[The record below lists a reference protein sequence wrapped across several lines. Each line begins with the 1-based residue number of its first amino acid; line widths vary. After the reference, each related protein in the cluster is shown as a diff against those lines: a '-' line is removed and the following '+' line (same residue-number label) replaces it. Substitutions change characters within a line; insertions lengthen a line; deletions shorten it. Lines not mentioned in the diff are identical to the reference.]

1 MWRSL
6 PKVVFSTT
14 LSTVQG
20 NARLAF
26 SGLPGLPQMM
36 GTRHPRNVV
45 LTRKNGRD
53 CPNGACDYAS
63 L

>member
-20 NARLAF
+20 NARWAF

-36 GTRHPRNVV
+36 GTRHPG
-45 LTRKNGRD
+45 K
-53 CPNGACDYAS
+53 
-63 L
+63 